1 MAKRPV
7 FIPSS
12 DGDLIRIAQV
22 KFKWHS
28 GMSNV
33 QKQKSILSLHDATT
47 HHTGLKKILEI
58 STKSQ
63 TDLGVKLSAF
73 NIFLETSP
81 SDKAPVEVFF
91 QGSKVFFGGGPYT
104 DIYKKTS
111 LQAKRD
117 KRLRNSGHLVKF
129 QYEGDFLHKGDWPL
143 IPKTAFYDWLYIRA
157 LRQNQNRS
165 LAQKLMEYDAFT
177 DIEFN
182 PRKSVNCQAAAAAL
196 YKSLK
201 ERNLLDSALFSQK
214 QFLKVLTTSNDET
227 SQI

>member
-12 DGDLIRIAQV
+12 DGNLIRIAQV
-22 KFKWHS
+22 EFKWHS

-33 QKQKSILSLHDATT
+33 QKQKSVLSLHDATT
-47 HHTGLKKILEI
+47 QHTGLKKILEI

-73 NIFLETSP
+73 NLFLKTSL
-81 SDKAPVEVFF
+81 SEKAPVEAFF

-129 QYEGDFLHKGDWPL
+129 QYKGDFLYEGDWPL

-157 LRQNQNRS
+157 LRQNWS

-182 PRKSVNCQAAAAAL
+182 PEKSINCQAAAAAL

-201 ERNLLDSALFSQK
+201 ERNVLDSVLSSQK
-214 QFLKVLTTSNDET
+214 QFLKFLKSFNH
-227 SQI
+227 QQR

>member
-12 DGDLIRIAQV
+12 DGNLIRIAQV
-22 KFKWHS
+22 EFKWHS

-33 QKQKSILSLHDATT
+33 QKQKSVLSLHDAITR
-47 HHTGLKKILEI
+47 HTGLKKILEI

-73 NIFLETSP
+73 NLFLKTSP
-81 SDKAPVEVFF
+81 SEKAPVEAFF

-129 QYEGDFLHKGDWPL
+129 QYQGDFLHEGDWPL

-157 LRQNQNRS
+157 LRQNWS

-182 PRKSVNCQAAAAAL
+182 PEKSINCQAAAAAL

-201 ERNLLDSALFSQK
+201 ERDILDSVLSSRK
-214 QFLKVLTTSNDET
+214 QFLKFLKSFNH
-227 SQI
+227 QQR